1 MPFKEVTRWVKIS
14 SQAEAF
20 KARIPE
26 KKTYRL
32 TVGKKDICL
41 TRYDRQV
48 YAFENRCPHQL
59 VPLQGATCTDDKFVV
74 CPWHR
79 FAFSLENGKGAG
91 LYMEVFPVKEENGAL
106 YIGFKS
112 TVFSLFK

>member
-14 SQAEAF
+14 GQAEAF
-20 KARIPE
+20 RERIGHQ
-26 KKTYRL
+26 KIMRIS
-32 TVGKKDICL
+32 VGKKDICL
-41 TRYDRQV
+41 TRYDKDV

-59 VPLQGATCTDDKFVV
+59 VHLHQGACTDDRMVV

-79 FAFSLENGKGAG
+79 FAFSLESGKGAG
-91 LYMEVFPVKEENGAL
+91 LYMEVFPIKEENGAL

>member
-14 SQAEAF
+14 GQSEVF
-20 KARIPE
+20 KQRIPNQ
-26 KKTYRL
+26 KIMRL
-32 TVGKKDICL
+32 TVGKRDICL
-41 TRYDRQV
+41 TRYDEKV

-59 VPLQGATCTDDKFVV
+59 VHLHNGTCTDDKMVV

-79 FAFSLENGKGAG
+79 FAFSLEHGRGAG
-91 LYMEVFPVKEENGAL
+91 LYMEVYPIKEEEGVL

-112 TVFSLFK
+112 TVFSFFK